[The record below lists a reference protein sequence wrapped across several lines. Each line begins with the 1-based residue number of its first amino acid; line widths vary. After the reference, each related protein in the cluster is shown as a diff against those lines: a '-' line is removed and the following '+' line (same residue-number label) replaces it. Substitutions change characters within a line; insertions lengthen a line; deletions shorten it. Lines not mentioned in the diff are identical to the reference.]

1 MYILIVKISWLTALQ
16 KKEHPVK
23 SYMMLLMVKQGY
35 LCSIIS
41 YVNVYV
47 KEKKVKIDNNIEQFE
62 TAAKKGENVND
73 TIFGFYVFS

>member
-1 MYILIVKISWLTALQ
+1 MYILIVKIGCLTALQ

-35 LCSIIS
+35 LYSIIS

-47 KEKKVKIDNNIEQFE
+47 KEKKVKIDHNLE
-62 TAAKKGENVND
+62 
-73 TIFGFYVFS
+73 

>member
-1 MYILIVKISWLTALQ
+1 MYILIVKIGCLTALQ
-16 KKEHPVK
+16 KKKHPVK

-35 LCSIIS
+35 LYSIIS

-62 TAAKKGENVND
+62 TAAKKGGEC
-73 TIFGFYVFS
+73 